1 MTSPDRALCIL
12 AGLVALACTDTTA
25 TVRTLESAGF
35 TEVQTL
41 GWSPLSCG
49 KDDTS
54 STGFRAKNV
63 KGQTV
68 EGVVCCGLVFKNCT
82 VRF

>member
-1 MTSPDRALCIL
+1 MKRTIL
-12 AGLVALACTDTTA
+12 FGLFALACTD
-25 TVRTLESAGF
+25 ESGARKALNAQGF
-35 TEVQTL
+35 SDIEIT
-41 GWSPLSCG
+41 GWDALSCG

-63 KGQTV
+63 KGERV
-68 EGVVCCGLVFKNCT
+68 EGVVCCGLLFKNCT